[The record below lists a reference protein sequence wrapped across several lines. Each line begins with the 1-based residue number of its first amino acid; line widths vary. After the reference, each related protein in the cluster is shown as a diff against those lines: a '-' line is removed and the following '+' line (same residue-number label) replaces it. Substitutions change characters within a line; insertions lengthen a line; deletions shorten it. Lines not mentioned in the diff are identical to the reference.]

1 VTHYNARVA
10 TCQSLTN
17 ELIGEAI
24 ALRRL
29 GWSVLPLKPAS
40 KEPLVPWRELQRR
53 KLEEHEIIS
62 LFERHPDANI
72 CVVTGRVS
80 QLLVLDADAPEVVK
94 NLGVPET
101 PIVETARG
109 RHYYFQLPKAHI
121 RSATA
126 IAEGLDIRAEG
137 GYVVI
142 PPSIHPSGRPY
153 SWVIPP
159 LGVDPF
165 GAEPAP
171 PPSWL
176 MELLSKHR
184 ARSGTLARIVQG
196 VPEGNRNN
204 AAASYTGFLLAALPE
219 DRWETDAW
227 PTLRF
232 WNLHNKPPLP
242 ERELRRVFEKIA
254 AREHQRRLTAESKE
268 LRLTRALQK
277 ISRHFKLSQRQLS
290 KLTQIP
296 QQTLSRWFA
305 EAEATESP
313 LKASLW
319 GNGSFLNEKCR
330 IEAKF
335 YVESD
340 SRVTH

>member
-1 VTHYNARVA
+1 
-10 TCQSLTN
+10 
-17 ELIGEAI
+17 
-24 ALRRL
+24 
-29 GWSVLPLKPAS
+29 
-40 KEPLVPWRELQRR
+40 
-53 KLEEHEIIS
+53 
-62 LFERHPDANI
+62 
-72 CVVTGRVS
+72 
-80 QLLVLDADAPEVVK
+80 
-94 NLGVPET
+94 
-101 PIVETARG
+101 
-109 RHYYFQLPKAHI
+109 
-121 RSATA
+121 
-126 IAEGLDIRAEG
+126 
-137 GYVVI
+137 
-142 PPSIHPSGRPY
+142 
-153 SWVIPP
+153 
-159 LGVDPF
+159 
-165 GAEPAP
+165 
-171 PPSWL
+171 

-242 ERELRRVFEKIA
+242 DRELRRVFEKIA
-254 AREHQRRLTAESKE
+254 AREQQRRLTAESKE

-313 LKASLW
+313 FKAPLW
-319 GNGSFLNEKCR
+319 GNGSNLSEKCR

>member
-1 VTHYNARVA
+1 MSVIT
-10 TCQSLTN
+10 
-17 ELIGEAI
+17 EAL
-24 ALRRL
+24 ALSQL
-29 GWSVLPLKPAS
+29 GWSLVPLKSRS
-40 KEPLVPWRELQRR
+40 KEPLIRWKPLQKR
-53 KLEEHEIIS
+53 KLSEREIVE
-62 LFERHPDANI
+62 LFEQNPDANLGVI
-72 CVVTGRVS
+72 TGS
-80 QLLVLDADAPEVVK
+80 ISGLLVLDADAPDVVK
-94 NLGVPET
+94 HLSIPET
-101 PIVETARG
+101 PIAETARG
-109 RHYYFQLPKAHI
+109 RHYYFHLPNAHI
-121 RSATA
+121 RSVAG
-126 IAEGLDIRAEG
+126 IAEGLDIRADG
-137 GYVVI
+137 GYVVS
-142 PPSIHPSGRPY
+142 PPSTHPSGKRY
-153 SWVIPP
+153 EWIIPP
-159 LGVDPF
+159 RGLDPY
-165 GAEPAP
+165 GALPAP
-171 PPSWL
+171 PPSWV

-196 VPEGNRNN
+196 VPQGNRNN
-204 AAASYTGFLLAALPE
+204 AAASYAGFLLAALPE

>member
-1 VTHYNARVA
+1 
-10 TCQSLTN
+10 
-17 ELIGEAI
+17 
-24 ALRRL
+24 
-29 GWSVLPLKPAS
+29 
-40 KEPLVPWRELQRR
+40 
-53 KLEEHEIIS
+53 
-62 LFERHPDANI
+62 
-72 CVVTGRVS
+72 
-80 QLLVLDADAPEVVK
+80 VLDCDAPEIVK
-94 NLGVPET
+94 RLGVSET
-101 PIVETARG
+101 PIAETARG
-109 RHYYFQLPKAHI
+109 RHYYFSLPQAHI
-121 RSATA
+121 RSSAG
-126 IAEGLDIRAEG
+126 IADGLDIRADG
-137 GYVVI
+137 GYVVS
-142 PPSIHPSGRPY
+142 PPSLHPTGKRY
-153 SWVIPP
+153 NWVIPP
-159 LGVDPF
+159 RGVDPY
-165 GAEPAP
+165 GALPAP

-184 ARSGTLARIVQG
+184 ARSGTLELSRIVQG

-204 AAASYTGFLLAALPE
+204 AAASYAGFLLAAIPE

-277 ISRHFKLSQRQLS
+277 ISSHFKLSQRQLS
-290 KLTQIP
+290 KITQIP

-313 LKASLW
+313 FKAPLW

>member
-1 VTHYNARVA
+1 MMIT
-10 TCQSLTN
+10 
-17 ELIGEAI
+17 EAL
-24 ALRRL
+24 ALARL
-29 GWSVLPLKPAS
+29 GWSVIPLKPRS
-40 KEPLVPWRELQRR
+40 KEPLVCWKALQKR
-53 KLEEHEIIS
+53 KLTEPEIAE
-62 LFERHPDANI
+62 LLEQYPDANVG
-72 CVVTGRVS
+72 VVTGTISRIF
-80 QLLVLDADAPEVVK
+80 VLDADAPEVVK
-94 NLGVPET
+94 NWGVPET

-109 RHYYFQLPKAHI
+109 RHYYFKVPDAQI

-126 IAEGLDIRAEG
+126 IADGLDIRGEG
-137 GYVVI
+137 GYAVI
-142 PPSIHPSGRPY
+142 PPSIHPSGRTY
-153 SWVIPP
+153 EWVLPP
-159 LGVDPF
+159 RGLDPF

-171 PPSWL
+171 PPAWL
-176 MELLSKHR
+176 MELLSRHR
-184 ARSGTLARIVQG
+184 ARSGAPELSRIVHG

-204 AAASYTGFLLAALPE
+204 AAASYAGFLLAALPE

-254 AREHQRRLTAESKE
+254 AREHQRRLTTETKE

-277 ISRHFKLSQRQLS
+277 ISRHFKLSQRQLG

-305 EAEATESP
+305 EATESP
-313 LKASLW
+313 PKAPLW
-319 GNGSFLNEKCR
+319 GNGSFLSEKCR

-340 SRVTH
+340 SRVTQMRR

>member
-1 VTHYNARVA
+1 VIA
-10 TCQSLTN
+10 
-17 ELIGEAI
+17 EALKL
-24 ALRRL
+24 AQL
-29 GWSVLPLKPAS
+29 GWSLIPLKPYS
-40 KEPLVPWRELQRR
+40 KEPLVPWKALQKR
-53 KLEEHEIIS
+53 KLTEPEIAG
-62 LFERHPDANI
+62 LLEQYPDANI
-72 CVVTGRVS
+72 GVVTGTISRIF
-80 QLLVLDADAPEVVK
+80 VLDADAPEVVK
-94 NLGVPET
+94 RWGTPET
-101 PIVETARG
+101 PIAETSRG
-109 RHYYFQLPKAHI
+109 RHYYYQLPD
-121 RSATA
+121 SAVPSIVGVA
-126 IAEGLDIRAEG
+126 DGVDIKAEG
-137 GYVVI
+137 GYVVA
-142 PPSIHPSGRPY
+142 PPSVHPSGRCY
-153 SWVIPP
+153 QWVIPP
-159 LGVDPF
+159 RGLDPF

-171 PPSWL
+171 PPAWL

-196 VPEGNRNN
+196 VPQGQRNISSAALIGKLLGCLPQDDWESIAWPL
-204 AAASYTGFLLAALPE
+204 AAAWNAL
-219 DRWETDAW
+219 
-227 PTLRF
+227 
-232 WNLHNKPPLP
+232 NSPPLP
-242 ERELRRVFEKIA
+242 DRELRRVFENIA
-254 AREHQRRLTAESKE
+254 AREQQRRLTAESKE

-313 LKASLW
+313 PKASLW

>member
-1 VTHYNARVA
+1 MMINEA
-10 TCQSLTN
+10 LT
-17 ELIGEAI
+17 LA
-24 ALRRL
+24 RL
-29 GWSVLPLKPAS
+29 GWSVIPLKPHS
-40 KEPLVPWRELQRR
+40 KEPLVPWKAFQKR
-53 KLEEHEIIS
+53 KLTEPELTE
-62 LFERHPDANI
+62 LLEQYPDANVG
-72 CVVTGRVS
+72 VVTGTISRIF
-80 QLLVLDADAPEVVK
+80 VLDADAPEVVK
-94 NLGVPET
+94 NWGVPET

-121 RSATA
+121 RSATV
-126 IAEGLDIRAEG
+126 IADGLDIRGEG
-137 GYVVI
+137 GYAVI
-142 PPSIHPSGRPY
+142 PPSIHPSGRTY
-153 SWVIPP
+153 EWVLPP
-159 LGVDPF
+159 RGLDPF

-171 PPSWL
+171 PPAWL
-176 MELLSKHR
+176 MELISKHR
-184 ARSGTLARIVQG
+184 ARSDMFELSRIVQG
-196 VPEGNRNN
+196 VPQGNRNN
-204 AAASYTGFLLAALPE
+204 AAASYAGFLLAALPE

-227 PTLRF
+227 PTLLY

-254 AREHQRRLTAESKE
+254 AREQQRRLTAESKE

-319 GNGSFLNEKCR
+319 GNGSFLNEKCGT
-330 IEAKF
+330 EATF

-340 SRVTH
+340 SRVTQMRR

>member
-1 VTHYNARVA
+1 MSVIT
-10 TCQSLTN
+10 
-17 ELIGEAI
+17 EAL
-24 ALRRL
+24 ALSQL
-29 GWSVLPLKPAS
+29 GWSLVPLKSRS
-40 KEPLVPWRELQRR
+40 KEPLIRWKPLQKR
-53 KLEEHEIIS
+53 KLSEREIVE
-62 LFERHPDANI
+62 LFEQNPEANLGVI
-72 CVVTGRVS
+72 TGS
-80 QLLVLDADAPEVVK
+80 ISGLLVLDADAPEIVK
-94 NLGVPET
+94 RWGTPET
-101 PIVETARG
+101 PIAETSRG
-109 RHYYFQLPKAHI
+109 RHYYYQLPD
-121 RSATA
+121 SAVPSIVGVA
-126 IAEGLDIRAEG
+126 DGVDIKAEG
-137 GYVVI
+137 GYVVA
-142 PPSIHPSGRPY
+142 PPSVHPSGRCY
-153 SWVIPP
+153 QWVIPP
-159 LGVDPF
+159 RGLDPF

-171 PPSWL
+171 PPAWL

-196 VPEGNRNN
+196 VPQGQRNISSAALIGKLLGCLPQDDWESIAWPL
-204 AAASYTGFLLAALPE
+204 AAAWNAL
-219 DRWETDAW
+219 
-227 PTLRF
+227 
-232 WNLHNKPPLP
+232 NSPPLP
-242 ERELRRVFEKIA
+242 DRELRRVFENIA
-254 AREHQRRLTAESKE
+254 AREQQRRLTAESKE

-313 LKASLW
+313 PKASLW

>member
-1 VTHYNARVA
+1 MSVIT
-10 TCQSLTN
+10 
-17 ELIGEAI
+17 EAL
-24 ALRRL
+24 ALSQL
-29 GWSVLPLKPAS
+29 GWSLVPLKSRS
-40 KEPLVPWRELQRR
+40 KEPLIRWKPLQKR
-53 KLEEHEIIS
+53 KLSEREIVE
-62 LFERHPDANI
+62 LFEQNPEANLGVI
-72 CVVTGRVS
+72 TGS
-80 QLLVLDADAPEVVK
+80 ISGLLVLDADAPEIVK
-94 NLGVPET
+94 RWGTPET
-101 PIVETARG
+101 PIAETSRG
-109 RHYYFQLPKAHI
+109 RHYYYQLPD
-121 RSATA
+121 SAVPSIVGVA
-126 IAEGLDIRAEG
+126 DGVDIKAEG
-137 GYVVI
+137 GYVVA
-142 PPSIHPSGRPY
+142 PPSVHPSGRCY
-153 SWVIPP
+153 QWVIPP
-159 LGVDPF
+159 RGLDPF

-171 PPSWL
+171 PPAWL

-196 VPEGNRNN
+196 VPQGQRNISSAALIGKLLGCLPQDDWESIAWPL
-204 AAASYTGFLLAALPE
+204 AAAWNAL
-219 DRWETDAW
+219 
-227 PTLRF
+227 
-232 WNLHNKPPLP
+232 NSPPLP
-242 ERELRRVFEKIA
+242 DRELRRVFENIA
-254 AREHQRRLTAESKE
+254 AREQQRRLTAESKE

>member
-1 VTHYNARVA
+1 MMIT
-10 TCQSLTN
+10 
-17 ELIGEAI
+17 EAL
-24 ALRRL
+24 ALARL
-29 GWSVLPLKPAS
+29 GWSVIPLKPRS
-40 KEPLVPWRELQRR
+40 KEPLVCWKALQKR
-53 KLEEHEIIS
+53 KLTELEIS
-62 LFERHPDANI
+62 DLFEQHPDANVGVI
-72 CVVTGRVS
+72 TGTIS
-80 QLLVLDADAPEVVK
+80 KIFVLDCDAPEVMK
-94 NLGVPET
+94 IWGVPET

-137 GYVVI
+137 GYAVI
-142 PPSIHPSGRPY
+142 PPSLHPSGRPY

-159 LGVDPF
+159 RGLDPF

-171 PPSWL
+171 PPAWL

-184 ARSGTLARIVQG
+184 ARSRAPELSRIVQG
-196 VPEGNRNN
+196 VPQGQRNI
-204 AAASYTGFLLAALPE
+204 SSAALIGKLLGCLPQ
-219 DRWETDAW
+219 DDWESIAW
-227 PTLRF
+227 PLACA
-232 WNLHNKPPLP
+232 WNALNNPPLP

-296 QQTLSRWFA
+296 QPTLSRWFA
-305 EAEATESP
+305 KATESP
-313 LKASLW
+313 PKAPPM
-319 GNGSFLNEKCR
+319 G
-330 IEAKF
+330 
-335 YVESD
+335 
-340 SRVTH
+340 